1 MMRFSRFVAV
11 GGLCALL
18 TNVLVIGLVHHGF
31 GSVAATALAFVPVL
45 LVGYALH
52 TVVTFGARP
61 CQRSFARYAL
71 ATAVNFPV
79 WIAAL
84 YVFCDA
90 LKVSISIAA
99 PLTTVLIFLGNY
111 VSAKWAFLRRS
122 EAAPSGERRQL
133 ERPLPWS

>member
-1 MMRFSRFVAV
+1 MTRFPRFAAV

-18 TNVLVIGLVHHGF
+18 TNVLVIGLVHRGF
-31 GSVAATALAFVPVL
+31 GTLAATTVAFVPVL

-52 TVVTFGARP
+52 TIITFGARAS
-61 CQRSFARYAL
+61 QRSFVRYAIT
-71 ATAVNFPV
+71 TAANFPI

-99 PLTTVLIFLGNY
+99 PLTTLLIFLGNY
-111 VSAKWAFLRRS
+111 ASAKWAFLKRS
-122 EAAPSGERRQL
+122 EAAPSGTRRQ
-133 ERPLPWS
+133 P